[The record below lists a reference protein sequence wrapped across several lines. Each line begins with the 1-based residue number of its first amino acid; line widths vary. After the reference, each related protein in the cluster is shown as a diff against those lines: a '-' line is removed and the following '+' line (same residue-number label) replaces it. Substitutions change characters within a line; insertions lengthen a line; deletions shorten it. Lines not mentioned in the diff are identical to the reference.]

1 MLEWT
6 KSLGLRPT
14 LTDPHLKILR
24 AKMRLLKGELEIQT
38 ARPGHNHRDKAL
50 HHFRPEQTGYLHS
63 YGCLTDRVPI
73 VPTSKLVVS
82 LDTYGQQHALP
93 AGRII

>member
-1 MLEWT
+1 MDE
-6 KSLGLRPT
+6 KLGAAPHSHR
-14 LTDPHLKILR
+14 PHLEILR

-50 HHFRPEQTGYLHS
+50 HHFRPEQTGYKHS
-63 YGCLTDRVPI
+63 YVCLTDRVPI
-73 VPTSKLVVS
+73 VLTSKLVVS